1 VATGRHPARVDP
13 WETPLPPLRSE
24 PPAAAAVLTGLRL
37 ENIALIERLE
47 LAFEPGFTVLTGETG
62 AGKSILLDALDAL
75 LGGVSG
81 AQAARLLRRGA
92 ERGQIEAS
100 FSLTPPL
107 RDWLAAQELE
117 AEEELLLSREWRLQE
132 GRLGSRQ
139 RLNGVAVNRNQVQEL
154 RPLLL
159 DLTVQGQTQQL
170 ARPGQQRR
178 WLDRFAGESQS
189 PLLVAVS
196 ATWRAW
202 RQAAAALE
210 EARSSWQ
217 RLLQERERQEQLLED
232 LESAGLE
239 DPDERER
246 LQAEENRLA
255 HGVRLQE
262 GVMTL
267 LGRLVEGAD
276 EAPAVLDHLAAC
288 EAELAQM
295 QQLDPAAA
303 ALSDRCTDALAQVQ
317 DLARDLDR
325 YGTSLESDPDSLAQ
339 LQERIAQLKALERRH
354 GLDLAALIAWR
365 DRLRDQLGPGGA
377 EAGLAALE
385 ASEAEARGA
394 RDQANAR
401 LSAARSAAAE
411 RLEQQLMEALRPM
424 GLANVRFAV
433 AISAAAAAEEGADA
447 VQFLFSANPGQ
458 PLAPLA
464 EVASGGEMS
473 RFLLALKT
481 CLAAADPDVTL
492 LFDEIDSGVSGRV
505 SGAMAALLRQ
515 LAARRQVFCVTHQ
528 PLVAA
533 AADHHFRVSKAVE
546 AGQTLTRVSHLR
558 DTQQRQVELAEL
570 AGGDSG
576 EAFSYAASLLDL
588 QARDAVAAPVAVTPP
603 PPASPRPRRP
613 AA

>member
-1 VATGRHPARVDP
+1 M
-13 WETPLPPLRSE
+13 
-24 PPAAAAVLTGLRL
+24 LTGLRL
-37 ENIALIERLE
+37 ENIALIEQLQLDFRE
-47 LAFEPGFTVLTGETG
+47 GFTVLTGETG

-75 LGGVSG
+75 LGGSG
-81 AQAARLLRRGA
+81 PRLLRQGS
-92 ERGQIEAS
+92 ERGVIEAS
-100 FSLTPPL
+100 FSLSPPL
-107 RDWLAAQELE
+107 QAWLEQQELE
-117 AEEELLLSREWRLQE
+117 VDEAELLLSREWRLSDD
-132 GRLGSRQ
+132 RLSSRH
-139 RLNGVAVNRNQVQEL
+139 RLNGVAVNRGQIQEL

-178 WLDRFAGESQS
+178 WLDRFAGAPIQQQL
-189 PLLVAVS
+189 PAVA
-196 ATWRAW
+196 AAHRAW
-202 RQAAAALE
+202 KQAAAELE
-210 EARSSWQ
+210 AARVNWQ
-217 RLLQERERQEQLLED
+217 QLQQERERQEQLLAD
-232 LESAGLE
+232 LEAAGLE
-239 DPDERER
+239 DPGERQR

-276 EAPAVLDHLAAC
+276 EAPSALDHLAAC
-288 EAELAQM
+288 EAELLPM
-295 QQLDPAAA
+295 QQLDPGLAELASRCSDGL
-303 ALSDRCTDALAQVQ
+303 ALLQ

-325 YGTSLESDPDSLAQ
+325 YGAGLESDPESLAA

-354 GLDLAALIAWR
+354 GRDLAELIAWR
-365 DRLRDQLGPGGA
+365 DQLRQQLAPGGA
-377 EAGLAALE
+377 QASLETLEAAELAARQQRDQRNGVLR
-385 ASEAEARGA
+385 EAR
-394 RDQANAR
+394 RQ
-401 LSAARSAAAE
+401 AAAQ
-411 RLEQQLMEALRPM
+411 LEHQLMAALRPM

-433 AISAAAAAEEGADA
+433 AIEPASPSEEGADA

-481 CLAAADPDVTL
+481 CLAAADEHVTL

-533 AADHHFRVSKAVE
+533 AADHHFLVSKEVV
-546 AGQTLTRVSHLR
+546 GGSTRTRVSHLR
-558 DTQQRQVELAEL
+558 DTQARQAELAEL
-570 AGGDSG
+570 AGGDHH
-576 EAFSYAASLLDL
+576 EARSYAASLLE
-588 QARDAVAAPVAVTPP
+588 QHG
-603 PPASPRPRRP
+603 
-613 AA
+613 

>member
-1 VATGRHPARVDP
+1 M
-13 WETPLPPLRSE
+13 
-24 PPAAAAVLTGLRL
+24 LTGLRL
-37 ENIALIERLE
+37 ENIALIEQLQLDFGE
-47 LAFEPGFTVLTGETG
+47 GFTVLTGETG

-75 LGGVSG
+75 LGGSG
-81 AQAARLLRRGA
+81 PRLLRQGA
-92 ERGQIEAS
+92 ERGVIEAS

-107 RDWLAAQELE
+107 QVWLEQQELE
-117 AEEELLLSREWRLQE
+117 GDEPEMLLSREWRLSDD
-132 GRLGSRQ
+132 RLSSRH
-139 RLNGVAVNRNQVQEL
+139 RLNGVAVNRAQIQEL

-178 WLDRFAGESQS
+178 WLDRFAGAPIHQQL
-189 PLLVAVS
+189 PAVA
-196 ATWRAW
+196 AAHRLWK
-202 RQAAAALE
+202 QAAADLDA
-210 EARSSWQ
+210 ARRNWQ
-217 RLLQERERQEQLLED
+217 QLQQERERQEQLLAD
-232 LESAGLE
+232 LEAAALD
-239 DPDERER
+239 DPGERER

-267 LGRLVEGAD
+267 LGRLVEGA
-276 EAPAVLDHLAAC
+276 EEVPSALDHLAAC
-288 EAELAQM
+288 EAELLQM
-295 QQLDPAAA
+295 QQWDPGLAELAGRCSDGL
-303 ALSDRCTDALAQVQ
+303 ALLQ

-325 YGTSLESDPDSLAQ
+325 YGAALESDPESLAL

-354 GLDLAALIAWR
+354 GRDLAELIAWR
-365 DRLRDQLGPGGA
+365 DQLRHQLAPGGA
-377 EAGLAALE
+377 QASLEALE
-385 ASEAEARGA
+385 AAELAARGQRDQRNGALSEAR
-394 RDQANAR
+394 R
-401 LSAARSAAAE
+401 AAAT
-411 RLEQQLMEALRPM
+411 RLEQQLMAALRPM

-433 AISAAAAAEEGADA
+433 AIDPAPAGEEGADA

-481 CLAAADPDVTL
+481 CLAAADEHVTL

-533 AADHHFRVSKAVE
+533 AADHHFLVSKEVV
-546 AGQTLTRVSHLR
+546 AGTTHTRVSHLR
-558 DTQQRQVELAEL
+558 DTQARQAELAEL
-570 AGGDSG
+570 AGGDHR
-576 EAFSYAASLLDL
+576 EARSYAASLLENRS
-588 QARDAVAAPVAVTPP
+588 A
-603 PPASPRPRRP
+603 
-613 AA
+613 